1 MTLPLRERRRQM
13 LRDEITEAA
22 RLLMTKKGYALM
34 SMDEV
39 AAQVGISKPTLYSY
53 FATKEELVVTVA
65 IHEICQVRAIIEE
78 GEGKQSPLQRLRRLL
93 FAVLSRQIDEATMD
107 IRPMKPELFDLL
119 CNHDEACKLLDFID
133 ESVVSLVHAAV
144 AEGEIDPAL
153 DPPTV
158 VRAFYALV
166 HTFNIG
172 NFSRGGDADPACMA
186 HTLAT
191 IFERG
196 VRPPS
201 LPEEHTT

>member
-1 MTLPLRERRRQM
+1 M
-13 LRDEITEAA
+13 LHDEIIEAT
-22 RLLMTKKGYALM
+22 RLLIRKKGYALM

-65 IHEICQVRAIIEE
+65 ACEIHEVRAIIEE
-78 GEGKQSPLQRLRRLL
+78 GEGKQTPLQRLRRLL
-93 FAVLSRQIDEATMD
+93 FAVLSRQVEETTLE

-119 CNHDEACKLLDFID
+119 CNHEESRALLDFID

-144 AEGEIDPAL
+144 AQGEIDPAL

-172 NFSRGGDADPACMA
+172 NFSKGGDADPTQMA

-196 VRPPS
+196 VCAPS
-201 LPEEHTT
+201 LPEQGDLHSGLQEQWNQ